1 MRSLVSTTLL
11 VIGLLTTGLTAVVA
25 YLTRTVL
32 DEDAFS
38 NRIVAALEE
47 PDVSAYV
54 AQRIADAAVAANRDL
69 TGIRPVIATFAE
81 AVVNTA
87 PFHAL
92 VRRAAREAHQLAVSR
107 GGQDVLLSVPDVGVL
122 LRGTL
127 QSVSP
132 EIAQRIPR
140 DVRTVIETQFTGAG
154 ATKIVAA
161 MHAAGWVRMIARFGL
176 ITGLLVIILSV
187 VIATERRQA
196 VLNAGIGL
204 LAVAAVLALVVPL
217 GRVALTGAVGD
228 PSLRGAVGGLWR
240 TFAGG
245 LLNWAIG
252 LAAAAL
258 MVVTGVTALLDHLE
272 MGDLARRGLSQFATR
287 QSSRGREDGR
297 VAALIVIGAFAIAA
311 PLATLAT
318 MVVATGTMTL
328 VWAVHGLVALVA
340 PQRQAADRGAASLR
354 LNPVLAI
361 AVACVAV
368 TAAGLGGAGLVL
380 RLRTP
385 DVVAAITGV
394 AMQCNGAVALC
405 DRRLDEITLA
415 GAHNAMGSSDD
426 PDWMF
431 PNQDADV
438 RRLLRLGVRA
448 FMLDVWH
455 GHVVEDRV
463 KTDFASEEQRSK
475 YEVAIGPE
483 AFAAAMSVRDR
494 LMGEAGPTGLY
505 MCHGFCELG
514 AVPFDTALAHLKAF
528 LVAQP
533 HEVVLLILEDHVPP
547 AEVAAAFERQGL
559 TPYLYDGPSKG
570 PFPTLRHMIARNQRL
585 FVTAENDTGD
595 LPWYHPA
602 FEALQETP
610 YTFHAP
616 EDFSCQPNRGDGAN
630 PLFLMNH
637 WIETRPAPRPSN
649 AELVNAEAALLERAR
664 LCQRERGKLP
674 NIIAVDFAAT
684 GDVVRA
690 AAVLNGIAAPGEAL
704 N

>member
-1 MRSLVSTTLL
+1 MRTRVSTTLL
-11 VIGLLTTGLTAVVA
+11 VIGLLATGLTAVVA

-54 AQRIADAAVAANRDL
+54 AQRIADAAVAANRDR
-69 TGIRPVIATFAE
+69 TGIRPVIAAFAE
-81 AVVNTA
+81 VVVNTA

-92 VRRAAREAHQLAVSR
+92 VRRAAREAHQLAVSE
-107 GGQDVLLSVPDVGVL
+107 GGQDVLLSIPDVGVL

-132 EIAQRIPR
+132 EIAQRIPT
-140 DVRTVIETQFTGAG
+140 DVRTVIEMQFTGAG
-154 ATKIVAA
+154 ATQVVAV

-176 ITGLLVIILSV
+176 ITGMLVIMLSV

-258 MVVTGVTALLDHLE
+258 MVMTGVTALLDRPE
-272 MGDLARRGLSQFATR
+272 VSDLARRGLSQFATR
-287 QSSRGREDGR
+287 QSSRGREAGR
-297 VAALIVIGAFAIAA
+297 LAALIVLGAFAIAA
-311 PLATLAT
+311 PLATLTT
-318 MVVATGTMTL
+318 MFVATGALTL
-328 VWAVHGLVALVA
+328 VSAVHGLVGLVA
-340 PQRQAADRGAASLR
+340 PHRQGADAGAASLR

-361 AVACVAV
+361 AVACVTI
-368 TAAGLGGAGLVL
+368 TAAGLGGAGLAL
-380 RLRTP
+380 RSRTP
-385 DVVAAITGV
+385 DAAAATTGV

-426 PDWMF
+426 PHWLF

-438 RRLLRLGVRA
+438 RGLLRLGVRA

-455 GHVVEDRV
+455 GHVVEGRV
-463 KTDFASEEQRSK
+463 KTDFASEEQRAK

-494 LMGEAGPTGLY
+494 LMGEGGPIGLY

-514 AVPFDTALAHLKAF
+514 AVPFDTALAQLKTF
-528 LVAQP
+528 LVRHP
-533 HEVVLLILEDHVPP
+533 HEVVLLILEDHVPA
-547 AEVAAAFERQGL
+547 AEVAAAFESQGL
-559 TPYLYDGPSKG
+559 TPYLYDGPTQG
-570 PFPTLRHMIARNQRL
+570 PFPTLRQMIARHQRL
-585 FVTAENDTGD
+585 FVMAENQRGD
-595 LPWYHPA
+595 FPWYHSA
-602 FEALQETP
+602 FEAVQETP

-616 EDFSCQPNRGDGAN
+616 EDFSCQPNRGDDAN

-637 WIETRPAPRPSN
+637 WIETTPAPRPSN
-649 AELVNAEAALLERAR
+649 AELVNAEAALLERAH
-664 LCQRERGKLP
+664 LCQHERGKLP

-690 AAVLNGIAAPGEAL
+690 AAVLSGVVVPAN
-704 N
+704 